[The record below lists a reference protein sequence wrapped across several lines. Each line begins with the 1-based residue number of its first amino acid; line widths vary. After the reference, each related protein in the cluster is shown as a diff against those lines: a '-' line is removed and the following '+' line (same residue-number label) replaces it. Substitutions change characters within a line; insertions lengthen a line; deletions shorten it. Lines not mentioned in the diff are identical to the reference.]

1 MPVQTPT
8 QSAEAVRAGS
18 GAFEAVGAQ
27 VDAAVQWLRL
37 GVEAM
42 GAAVIALGVL
52 VGLVQFVRA
61 SFHRSPDG
69 YNAIRLT
76 IARYLAVALEF
87 QLAADLLSTAVA
99 PSWTAIG
106 KLAAI
111 AAVRTGLNYFLGREM
126 REVRAGAGAGAGE
139 RPAGDRG

>member
-1 MPVQTPT
+1 MPPQLAPDD
-8 QSAEAVRAGS
+8 SLRAAGS
-18 GAFEAVGAQ
+18 AFEIAGGH

-37 GVEAM
+37 GIEAM
-42 GAAVIALGVL
+42 GAIVIALGVV
-52 VGLVQFVRA
+52 VGTMQFARA
-61 SFHRSPDG
+61 SIHRTPHG

-87 QLAADLLSTAVA
+87 QLAADLLSTAIA

-111 AAVRTGLNYFLGREM
+111 AAVRTGLNYFLGREI
-126 REVRAGAGAGAGE
+126 REVKGADGSGE
-139 RPAGDRG
+139 GRPSV